1 MKKIVFIQVMLCLS
15 LLAMGQEKK
24 DFASMKKAER
34 EAYMINLAMEVA
46 QNFGPDYC
54 REPLKA
60 RVLGMEAFEGK
71 QNLNPEVSRNHGRK
85 YYNVEFRYDGRRVP
99 DYVYAFQVRIW
110 ADTGE
115 PSGVMFGNGRGVP
128 FMQIS
133 YKDWVKQG
141 IKQEE
146 LAKYRR
152 PDFEFYESLSSKGL
166 REMNQAYK
174 DVKRQ
179 QARHRVWAKVKEK

>member
-1 MKKIVFIQVMLCLS
+1 MKTILFILCT
-15 LLAMGQEKK
+15 LLPVGMMGQEAK

-110 ADTGE
+110 VDTGE
-115 PSGVMFGNGRGVP
+115 PAGVMFGNGRGVP

-152 PDFEFYESLSSKGL
+152 PDFEFYESLSSKEL

-174 DVKRQ
+174 DVKHQ

>member
-1 MKKIVFIQVMLCLS
+1 MKRTVLIPLLLCLS

-54 REPLKA
+54 REPLNA
-60 RVLGMEAFEGK
+60 RILKPMEFEGK
-71 QNLNPEVSRNHGRK
+71 QNLHPEISQNHGRR
-85 YYNVEFRYDGRRVP
+85 YYTVEFRYAGRQVP
-99 DYVYAFQVRIW
+99 DYVYASKVQIW
-110 ADTGE
+110 ADNGE
-115 PSGVMFGNGRGVP
+115 PSGVWFGNGRGIH
-128 FMQIS
+128 FMQTS
-133 YKDWVKQG
+133 YKDWLKRG

-152 PDFEFYESLSSKGL
+152 PDFEFYESLSSKEL

>member
-1 MKKIVFIQVMLCLS
+1 MKTI
-15 LLAMGQEKK
+15 LLLLLTLLPVSMMGQEAK

-152 PDFEFYESLSSKGL
+152 PDFEFYESLSSKEL

>member
-1 MKKIVFIQVMLCLS
+1 MKRIVLIPLLLCLS
-15 LLAMGQEKK
+15 LIAMGQEKK

-54 REPLKA
+54 QEPLKA

-71 QNLNPEVSRNHGRK
+71 QNLNPEIARNHGRK
-85 YYNVEFRYDGRRVP
+85 YYIVEFRYEGRRVP

-110 ADTGE
+110 VDTGE
-115 PSGVMFGNGRGVP
+115 PAGVMFGNGRGVH
-128 FMQIS
+128 FMQTS

-152 PDFEFYESLSSKGL
+152 PDFEFYESLSSKEL

>member
-1 MKKIVFIQVMLCLS
+1 MKRIVLIPLLLCLS

-34 EAYMINLAMEVA
+34 EANMINLAMEVA

-71 QNLNPEVSRNHGRK
+71 QNLNPEISQNHGRK

-110 ADTGE
+110 VDTGE
-115 PSGVMFGNGRGVP
+115 PAGVVFGNGRGVH

-141 IKQEE
+141 IKPEE

-152 PDFEFYESLSSKGL
+152 PDFEFYESLSSKEL
-166 REMNQAYK
+166 REMNQARK
-174 DVKRQ
+174 DEKHRL
-179 QARHRVWAKVKEK
+179 ARHRVWAKVKEK

>member
-1 MKKIVFIQVMLCLS
+1 MKRIVLIPLLFCLS

-54 REPLKA
+54 RDPLNA
-60 RVLGMEAFEGK
+60 RILKPMEFEGK
-71 QNLNPEVSRNHGRK
+71 QNLNPEISQNHGRR
-85 YYNVEFRYDGRRVP
+85 YYTVEFRYAGRQVP
-99 DYVYAFQVRIW
+99 DYVYASKVQIW
-110 ADTGE
+110 ADNGE
-115 PSGVMFGNGRGVP
+115 PSGVWFGNGRGIH
-128 FMQIS
+128 FMQTS
-133 YKDWVKQG
+133 YKDWLKRG

-152 PDFEFYESLSSKGL
+152 PDFEFYESLSPDEIK
-166 REMNQAYK
+166 EMNDEYNK
-174 DVKRQ
+174 EMKRHKS
-179 QARHRVWAKVKEK
+179 RRK